1 MYKFCNGNLNKFNL
15 LLKKGIYPYEYMESQ
30 KRFNDTSLPPKKI
43 FYSELNLEDISDK
56 DFFHAQK
63 VWDVFEIRNF
73 GEYHYL
79 YVQKDTSLP
88 AGGSEKIRDA
98 CIKIYGLDPSHFL
111 FSPGL
116 TQQACLKKQM

>member
-30 KRFNDTSLPPKKI
+30 KRFNDTSLPPKKN

-63 VWDVFEIRNF
+63 VWDVFEIKNF

-88 AGGSEKIRDA
+88 AGGFEKIRDA
-98 CIKIYGLDPSHFL
+98 CIKIYGLDLSHFL

-116 TQQACLKKQM
+116 AQQACLKKLM